1 MTRFRVPLAAA
12 ALLFVAAALLA
23 QTPDPRQASYQFYV
37 DGNLTV
43 GVIGAQITFNHST
56 VARNDARQLDTAFS
70 PDQRYLALTVT
81 QQGLN
86 RLQDIL
92 NSASSTGAPTSHALA
107 IQILG
112 ASNAVLVRWDFANA
126 VPTTIAMTSQGA
138 VTEVDATVTFLFDT
152 MTQSQARP

>member
-1 MTRFRVPLAAA
+1 MTRLRVPLAAA
-12 ALLFVAAALLA
+12 AVLLA
-23 QTPDPRQASYQFYV
+23 SASLHAQSTDPRQASYQFFV

-70 PDQRYLALTVT
+70 PDQRFLAVSVT

-92 NSASSTGAPTSHALA
+92 NSASSTGAPSSHALGL
-107 IQILG
+107 QVLG
-112 ASNAVLVRWDFANA
+112 AGNAVLVRWDFANA
-126 VPTTIAMTSQGA
+126 VPTTINMNSQGA

-152 MTQSQARP
+152 MTQSQAKP

>member
-70 PDQRYLALTVT
+70 PDQRYLALSVT

-92 NSASSTGAPTSHALA
+92 NSASATGAPSSHALGL
-107 IQILG
+107 QILG
-112 ASNAVLVRWDFANA
+112 AGNAVLVRWDFTNA
-126 VPTTIAMTSQGA
+126 VPTTINMTSTGA

-152 MTQSQARP
+152 MTQSQAKP

>member
-12 ALLFVAAALLA
+12 ALLLA
-23 QTPDPRQASYQFYV
+23 SATLRAQSTDPRQASYQFFV

-43 GVIGAQITFNHST
+43 GVFGAQITFNHST
-56 VARNDARQLDTAFS
+56 VARNDARQIDTAFL
-70 PDQRYLALTVT
+70 PDQRFLAITVT

-92 NSASSTGAPTSHALA
+92 NSASAMGAPSSHALGL
-107 IQILG
+107 QILG
-112 ASNAVLVRWDFANA
+112 SGNAVLVRWDFTNA
-126 VPTTIAMTSQGA
+126 VPITIAMNSQAA

-152 MTQSQARP
+152 MTQSQAKP

>member
-12 ALLFVAAALLA
+12 ALLLAATTLRA
-23 QTPDPRQASYQFYV
+23 QTDPRQASYQFSV
-37 DGNLTV
+37 DGTLIV

-56 VARNDARQLDTAFS
+56 VARNDARQIDTVFT
-70 PDQRYLALTVT
+70 PDQRFLTLTVT

-92 NSASSTGAPTSHALA
+92 NSASSTGTPSSHALTLKM
-107 IQILG
+107 LG
-112 ASNAVLVRWDFANA
+112 TGAALLVQWDFANA
-126 VPTTIAMTSQGA
+126 VPTTIDMTATGA

-152 MTQSQARP
+152 MTQSNARP